1 MGSPEVQISD
11 AEWVVMEAA
20 WVRGGQAA
28 GEIVAAVLEARDDWS
43 HRTVRTLL
51 ARLVEKGAIGIRR
64 DENRFLYT
72 PLVSKEAYTRTAAKA
87 FKEKYFGGDT
97 KALLLHFALTGGIS
111 EDEFQELRK
120 AVRSK
125 RGPAKAKSRR
135 G

>member
-1 MGSPEVQISD
+1 MASY
-11 AEWVVMEAA
+11 
-20 WVRGGQAA
+20 
-28 GEIVAAVLEARDDWS
+28 DWN

-51 ARLVEKGAIGIRR
+51 ARLVDKGAIGIRS

-72 PLVSKEAYTRTAAKA
+72 PLVSKEAYTRAAAKS

-97 KALLLHFALTGGIS
+97 KALLLHFAITGGIS
-111 EDEFQELRK
+111 EDELQEIRK

-125 RGPAKAKSRR
+125 RRPAKAKSRR

>member
-11 AEWVVMEAA
+11 AEWAVMEAA
-20 WVRGGQAA
+20 WIRDDQTA
-28 GEIVAAVLEARDDWS
+28 GEIVAEVMASYDWN

-51 ARLVEKGAIGIRR
+51 ARLVDKGAIGIRS

-72 PLVSKEAYTRTAAKA
+72 PLVSKEAYTRAAAKS

-97 KALLLHFALTGGIS
+97 KALLLHFAITGGIS
-111 EDEFQELRK
+111 EDELQEIRK

-125 RGPAKAKSRR
+125 RRPAKAKSRR